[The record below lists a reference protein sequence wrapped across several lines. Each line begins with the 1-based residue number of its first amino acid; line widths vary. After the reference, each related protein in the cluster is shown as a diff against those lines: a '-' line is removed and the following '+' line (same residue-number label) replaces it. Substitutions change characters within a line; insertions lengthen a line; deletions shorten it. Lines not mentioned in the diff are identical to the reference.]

1 MQIEEVAGLQVQQVG
16 VDECL
21 EERRHCE
28 GSCTTRLEV
37 GAGEVVNANT
47 TVLVGVRVAVVAECL
62 CSALD
67 YTRPES
73 CRARPCYNGGRCVE
87 GRFGIRYLIYS
98 FWSLFRI
105 SEKNKNKKIIRTIIF
120 CYCYFE
126 IHQQVNTVHDN
137 EPKPLTTT
145 SSTNHITWTPDKMST
160 WWCDYTWSSN

>member
-1 MQIEEVAGLQVQQVG
+1 MFKYLDKFARLFSSVCARDDCCHVCVQIEEVAGLQVQQVG

-87 GRFGIRYLIYS
+87 GRFGIRYLI
-98 FWSLFRI
+98 
-105 SEKNKNKKIIRTIIF
+105 
-120 CYCYFE
+120 
-126 IHQQVNTVHDN
+126 
-137 EPKPLTTT
+137 
-145 SSTNHITWTPDKMST
+145 
-160 WWCDYTWSSN
+160 